1 MAAADPDSNGDEPF
15 VLSDRRRAR
24 VYQQL
29 QTYVPVHQNA
39 TPTLYR
45 LWCERFPAGLIALRD
60 SVRALPK
67 IERKA
72 VRYLRERFPPHLRH
86 RARGSDSRFVLS
98 AMRMVILFEER
109 GFPWHELEA
118 QYISSIYESNY
129 DVRQYML
136 KHPDQNPYD
145 IIARAGTEPPIVE
158 DHDVHP
164 EPLALDARRFAVLAC
179 TLKIPVWFMG
189 KEGEATRYE
198 RGLIASV
205 GPYHITTVREG
216 VCTMLSQT
224 FEPGVW
230 VARGSTPPE
239 DIEDNVPDYDF
250 GPYGPASFYTFSW
263 WSCDHNES
271 VWRALESGT
280 HDGPMRMRTESVPP
294 QKADEN
300 LLGSNVPVD
309 MDAEQ

>member
-1 MAAADPDSNGDEPF
+1 MAAADPDSNGDAPF
-15 VLSDRRRAR
+15 TLSDARRAR

-29 QTYVPVHQNA
+29 QTYVPVQHDA

-45 LWCERFPAGLIALRD
+45 LWRERFPAGLIALRD
-60 SVRALPK
+60 PVRALPK

-72 VRYLRERFPPHLRH
+72 VRYLRERFPPHLR
-86 RARGSDSRFVLS
+86 RGVRGADTRFVLS

-109 GFPWHELEA
+109 GFPWDELEA
-118 QYISSIYESNY
+118 EYISSIYESNY
-129 DVRQYML
+129 DVRKYML
-136 KHPDQNPYD
+136 AHPNRNPYD
-145 IIARAGTEPPIVE
+145 IIARAGTEPSVVE
-158 DHDVHP
+158 GHEVQP
-164 EPLALDARRFAVLAC
+164 SALSLDARRFAVLAC
-179 TLKIPVWFMG
+179 TLKIPVWFMS

-205 GPYHITTVREG
+205 GPYHITTIRDG
-216 VCTMLSQT
+216 VCLMLSLT

-239 DIEDNVPDYDF
+239 DIENNVPDYDF
-250 GPYGPASFYTFSW
+250 GPYGPAWFYVFSW
-263 WSCDHNES
+263 WSCNHNEGA
-271 VWRALESGT
+271 WQALESGT
-280 HDGPMRMRTESVPP
+280 HDGPMHMRTEDVPP
-294 QKADEN
+294 RKDNEN